1 MKEQEENTTR
11 ACRMIPLWGALYAGV
26 NISSIPIVS
35 LCFSV
40 DESVDSFIFRTY
52 RYVQCM
58 VMKSD
63 AY

>member
-1 MKEQEENTTR
+1 
-11 ACRMIPLWGALYAGV
+11 MIPLWGALYARV